1 MKKYILTEKQVKT
14 VIDALIN
21 EESAA
26 LAAKNTLAEQDAEDI
41 KFQKKQQASY
51 DNVWANPKVSEQMKK
66 VKPGPNGKYAFSN
79 RKLRELDQDHTNKL
93 YLVKA
98 GDTVDGLVNK
108 LAANSDYNIYASND
122 MLQNN
127 PKNLRAGDVIAYS
140 LAPSG
145 N

>member
-26 LAAKNTLAEQDAEDI
+26 LAAKNTLAEQSDEE
-41 KFQKKQQASY
+41 KYQKKLDASY
-51 DNVWANPKVSEQMKK
+51 NNVWANPKVSIQMKK
-66 VKPGPNGKYAFSN
+66 IKPAVNGKYAFSAK
-79 RKLRELDQDHTNKL
+79 KLRELDQDFTNKL
-93 YLVKA
+93 YVVKA
-98 GDTVDGLVNK
+98 GDTVDGIVNR
-108 LAANSDYNIYASND
+108 LGGNSSENIMYSND
-122 MLQNN
+122 LLQNN
-127 PKNLRAGDVIAYS
+127 PKNLRVGDVIAYS

>member
-14 VIDALIN
+14 VIDTLIN

-26 LAAKNTLAEQDAEDI
+26 KIALAEQSDEDA
-41 KFQKKQQASY
+41 FMKKQDAAHK
-51 DNVWANPKVSEQMKK
+51 NVWGNAKVSDQMKK
-66 VKPGPNGKYAFSN
+66 IKPAMGGRYAFSTK
-79 RKLRELDQDHTNKL
+79 KLRELDQDRTNKL
-93 YLVKA
+93 YVVKV
-98 GDTVDGLVNK
+98 GDTVDGIVNK
-108 LAANSDYNIYASND
+108 LGANSSENIMYSND

-127 PKNLRAGDVIAYS
+127 PKNLRVGDVIAYS